1 MKRFLSICLSL
12 VMVICFCGSL
22 RTEAVSFTPNFEI
35 KSAAGILINTDT
47 DAVLYQKNADVQYMP
62 GSMVQIMTAIIVL
75 ENCTDLSQQIT
86 ADSALYTHFTNAEYP
101 DDVRY
106 ADIKNGD
113 VLSVEELLYA
123 MMLTSSCEAAVILSN
138 AISNGSPAGFVNMMN
153 QKAAELGC
161 QNTNFTNATGLY
173 SAAQK
178 TTVNDMAII
187 TQYALENDVFK
198 RIATA
203 GSFSPY
209 TPNLDRHDPNWTWT
223 HSNTMMSSANPY
235 YTRGVEGIKTANL
248 TVQGRNIVTQATRDG
263 NTFLAILMA
272 APFEDETGEL
282 QYYHLEDA
290 SALFEWAFA
299 HFEYRTILSENTE
312 LGQIPVENGEGKSY
326 VLVKPARPYMAMWY
340 DMADMASIVQEVS
353 LKDHVSAPVKEG
365 DVLGQ
370 VTLKFSGEEII
381 TIDLIATSSVELS
394 KYKYYMALIQHFPKS
409 PWLMKA
415 VLISLLL
422 CAIYI
427 VICLY
432 AHICYKEKLKPIEPV
447 HLKPK
452 ASAVKR
458 EAAKSDARRRKMQ
471 QKQKFPDQRKKVQKP
486 MQSVPATEQNIPK
499 PEVPETTEE

>member
-1 MKRFLSICLSL
+1 MKRFLSIYLSL
-12 VMVICFCGSL
+12 VLVVCFCGNL
-22 RTEAVSFTPNFEI
+22 RTSAVSFTPNFEI

-47 DAVLYQKNADVQYMP
+47 DAVLYQKNADTQYMP

-75 ENCTDLSQQIT
+75 EQCNDLSQQIT

-138 AISNGSPAGFVNMMN
+138 EFGGGSPAAFVNMMN
-153 QKAAELGC
+153 QKATELGC
-161 QNTNFTNATGLY
+161 TNTNFTNATGLY

-209 TPNLDRHDPNWTWT
+209 TPNLDRHDANWSWT

-235 YTRGVEGIKTANL
+235 YTAGVEGIKTANL
-248 TVQGRNIVTQATRDG
+248 SAQGRNIVTQATRDG
-263 NTFLAILMA
+263 NTFLVILMA
-272 APFEDETGEL
+272 APFEDAAGEL

-299 HFEYRTILSENTE
+299 HFEYQTILSENTE

-326 VLVKPARPYMAMWY
+326 VLVKPERAYMAMWY
-340 DMADMASIVQEVS
+340 DMADLASIVQEVT
-353 LKDHVSAPVKEG
+353 LKENVTAPIKEG
-365 DVLGQ
+365 DPLGT
-370 VTLKFSGEEII
+370 VTLKFSGEEIT
-381 TIDLIATSSVELS
+381 TINLVATSSVELS
-394 KYKYYMALIQHFPKS
+394 KYKYYIALVQHFPKS

-427 VICLY
+427 VICVY
-432 AHICYKEKLKPIEPV
+432 AHICYKEKLKPITPV

-458 EAAKSDARRRKMQ
+458 EAAKADARRKKRQ
-471 QKQKFPDQRKKVQKP
+471 QQRSAP
-486 MQSVPATEQNIPK
+486 SRREEHGTES
-499 PEVPETTEE
+499 EGTLGTSDE